1 MLNFTFP
8 RILCLWMACCCSPAL
23 FSALHA
29 DEPPV
34 DFNRDIRPIL
44 GDNCLH
50 CHGPDA
56 AQRQGDLRLDERT
69 SAMTVLKAGDAGES
83 ELYRRITSADPQ
95 LRMPPPE
102 SGRVLSATQQETI
115 RRWISQGAT

>member
-1 MLNFTFP
+1 MHHFTFF
-8 RILCLWMACCCSPAL
+8 RVLCLWPAICCSPAL

-50 CHGPDA
+50 CHGPEAD
-56 AQRQGDLRLDERT
+56 QRRGVLRVDERY
-69 SAMTVLKAGDAGES
+69 SAMNV
-83 ELYRRITSADPQ
+83 
-95 LRMPPPE
+95 
-102 SGRVLSATQQETI
+102 V
-115 RRWISQGAT
+115 